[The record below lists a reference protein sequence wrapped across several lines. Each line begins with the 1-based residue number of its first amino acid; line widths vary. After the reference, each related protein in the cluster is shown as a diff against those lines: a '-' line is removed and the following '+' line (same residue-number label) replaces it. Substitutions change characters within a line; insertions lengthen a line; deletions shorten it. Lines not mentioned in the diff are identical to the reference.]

1 MTHVLTVIGARPQFI
16 KASPV
21 SRALRAQ
28 GLQETVVHTGQHYDA
43 SMSQVFFDELG
54 MDPPQVHLDIG
65 SGTHGDQTGRML
77 AAIERTILASH
88 PDVVLV
94 YGDTNSTLAG
104 ALAAAKL
111 RVPIAHVEAGLR
123 SWNRAMPEEINRIVA
138 DAVSDLLFAPTL
150 VAVENLTQEG
160 RPADAIVRTGDVMFD
175 AALQHSS
182 AADARSTIL
191 ASLALTKGRYLLATV
206 HRAENTD
213 DPERLRVILGAL
225 GDLSRRHVVVLPLHP
240 RTRTHIHANDEL
252 LALLGDT
259 QVIPPV
265 GYLDMIALERSAA
278 LIVTDSGGVQKEA
291 YFHGVPCVTLR
302 NETEWTE
309 LIALGWNRLC
319 PPDRVERVVAAAEA
333 AVGTLGL
340 QGSPYGDGNA
350 SALIAQSLAS
360 RF

>member
-21 SRALRAQ
+21 SRALRAR

-43 SMSQVFFDELG
+43 SMSQIFFDELG
-54 MDPPQVHLDIG
+54 MDAPQVHLEIG
-65 SGTHGDQTGRML
+65 SGAHGEQTGRML
-77 AAIERTILASH
+77 AAIESTILASA

-111 RVPIAHVEAGLR
+111 HVPIAHVEAGLR
-123 SWNRAMPEEINRIVA
+123 SWNKGMPEEINRIVA

-150 VAVENLTQEG
+150 TAVENLMREG
-160 RPADAIVRTGDVMFD
+160 RPAEAIVLTGDVMFD
-175 AALQHSS
+175 AALQHSG
-182 AADARSTIL
+182 AAEAQSTVL
-191 ASLALTKGRYLLATV
+191 ASLALSGSPYLLATI

-213 DPERLRVILGAL
+213 NADRLRVILGAL

-240 RTRTHIHANDEL
+240 RTRKFVEESEEL
-252 LALLGDT
+252 RVLLGNVR
-259 QVIPPV
+259 VIPPV
-265 GYLDMIALERSAA
+265 GFLDMISLERAAA

-291 YFHGVPCVTLR
+291 YFHGIPCVTLR

-309 LIALGWNRLC
+309 LIVLGWNRLC
-319 PPDRVERVVAAAEA
+319 PPDRLEHVVATVESAIGT
-333 AVGTLGL
+333 VGESGT
-340 QGSPYGDGNA
+340 PYGDGNA
-350 SALIAQSLAS
+350 SALIAGCLIS